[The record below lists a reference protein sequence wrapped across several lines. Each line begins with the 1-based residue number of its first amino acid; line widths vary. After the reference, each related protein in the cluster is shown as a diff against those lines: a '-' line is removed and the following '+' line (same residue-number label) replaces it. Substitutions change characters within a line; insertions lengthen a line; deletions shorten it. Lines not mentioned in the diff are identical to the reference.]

1 MNKKGFTLIEL
12 LIVVAIIGILAAVG
26 AVVISNVLEKT
37 KLTACHSKHNQV
49 VDYISNE
56 LMLCSIGSEFT
67 AYLKY
72 GKSKV
77 GEGCVCGN
85 NTNKGCGDRTIKF
98 QHHFGA
104 AIAGFPQHWIETNL
118 QGPCAGTGHECGEG
132 LIPNPFFRNKR
143 SFAVNWRIPG
153 NELHPT
159 HYKYQAKYKGTV
171 DLLGITHCNINES
184 NNSMSY
190 NGKKYL
196 ANPDRAQC
204 HTRCGPDINDY
215 VTSYIDNPY

>member
-1 MNKKGFTLIEL
+1 M
-12 LIVVAIIGILAAVG
+12 
-26 AVVISNVLEKT
+26 
-37 KLTACHSKHNQV
+37 
-49 VDYISNE
+49 
-56 LMLCSIGSEFT
+56 
-67 AYLKY
+67 
-72 GKSKV
+72 
-77 GEGCVCGN
+77 
-85 NTNKGCGDRTIKF
+85 
-98 QHHFGA
+98 
-104 AIAGFPQHWIETNL
+104 
-118 QGPCAGTGHECGEG
+118 
-132 LIPNPFFRNKR
+132 
-143 SFAVNWRIPG
+143 
-153 NELHPT
+153 HPT